1 MDQEAARDAVNEA
14 FYSHWMAEAAA
25 AAGLTSF
32 PKVEFTGLQED
43 QKLSEGNAPWARVTV
58 KWASGQGHTLAPVG
72 SRRFDRRGTVT
83 VQVFTPVGKRGLLQS
98 DRLAKVAQD
107 AFEANAPASGP
118 WFRNVRPQDVGPDG
132 AWYQVNVVAEFT
144 FDEVK

>member
-1 MDQEAARDAVNEA
+1 MDQEAARDAVNGA
-14 FYSHWMAEAAA
+14 FYSHWLEAAA
-25 AAGLTSF
+25 AAAGTGSP
-32 PKVEFTGLQED
+32 PKVEFSGLQED
-43 QKLSEGNAPWARVTV
+43 QRLSEGNEPWARVTI

-83 VQVFTPVGKRGLLQS
+83 VQVFTPVGKRGLLLS
-98 DRLAKVAQD
+98 DRLVKVAQD

-118 WFRNVRPQDVGPDG
+118 WFRNVRSQDIGPDD